1 MGSDWAGTSW
11 QAGEGLRLA
20 SVPRCPSAGGR
31 GGTLVLVYWS
41 PALPH
46 LVTVSDS
53 NLYKLS
59 PAVLL
64 VSGKYPTPR
73 SLQPPQVRRPCTLLV
88 WVSPSITACGWGHPS
103 TCSRTQPLG
112 TSPHA
117 SCNITPSTPQVV
129 SENCRD
135 ELDLHKTLAVF
146 MVHVA
151 LICAKLAEFS

>member
-73 SLQPPQVRRPCTLLV
+73 SLQPPQVHRPCTLLV

-103 TCSRTQPLG
+103 TCQRPWALAHNPWG
-112 TSPHA
+112 PALMPPATSHPPHHRW
-117 SCNITPSTPQVV
+117 C
-129 SENCRD
+129 
-135 ELDLHKTLAVF
+135 LKTAGMSLTFTRLLLYLWSVWP
-146 MVHVA
+146 
-151 LICAKLAEFS
+151 